1 MARFALQLV
10 AITFIGIATI
20 EIVYLPTL
28 AAPISAFS
36 EPPVPSSDSLL
47 GQGSQTIGGTQRLAL
62 EAVELGV
69 PTLDLDDK
77 EPNPVDD
84 DDLFTFDLDGV
95 DNRADRVHNDFRL
108 MSISPY
114 GPQTDRHTMLGRRH
128 ASVYQRLGATDILK
142 HLRIHSITMDAS
154 DLKTEAGALHK
165 EFASQVALFAKEL
178 AKHTDLALRFQKS
191 FRAELLMSRAVRL
204 LHDATMTHPHLVTSQ
219 KYRAEYAQFSV
230 LFQKLRFLIINRS
243 HPKLDLSTTFSSFDS
258 AEIVV

>member
-47 GQGSQTIGGTQRLAL
+47 GQGSQNISGTQCLAL

-69 PTLDLDDK
+69 PTLDLYDK

-84 DDLFTFDLDGV
+84 DDLFTFELDGV

-128 ASVYQRLGATDILK
+128 ATGCSDTATFTKSAALARRMIDALK
-142 HLRIHSITMDAS
+142 KCINALEPLISSSTFEFIPLIMDAS
-154 DLKTEAGALHK
+154 DLKTEAGALHR

-178 AKHTDLALRFQKS
+178 AVREEEKNDPGPNEENEVRNIQTLHYNSKS
-191 FRAELLMSRAVRL
+191 LSGISELLMSRAV
-204 LHDATMTHPHLVTSQ
+204 
-219 KYRAEYAQFSV
+219 
-230 LFQKLRFLIINRS
+230 
-243 HPKLDLSTTFSSFDS
+243 
-258 AEIVV
+258 